1 MLQYRQ
7 GGAAGGW
14 YVSVLL
20 NFIVIW
26 MIAHPQPPNPPTP
39 QPPQQSY
46 FARSIA
52 FRSIFVGSRW
62 REQGGSLHSINDGGI
77 RTAGSREG
85 RRPPLLLMGA
95 VAVVLISRFLVHFQG
110 HR

>member
-39 QPPQQSY
+39 STVLFCTIHRFP
-46 FARSIA
+46 FHFCRVAMEGTGW
-52 FRSIFVGSRW
+52 FTT
-62 REQGGSLHSINDGGI
+62 LH
-77 RTAGSREG
+77 
-85 RRPPLLLMGA
+85 
-95 VAVVLISRFLVHFQG
+95 Q
-110 HR
+110 